1 MPKVLN
7 IYPLLSRFEEL
18 GPTKTWL
25 NLTKSRLD
33 NKKVCI
39 LLGKNAVHCH
49 RLGAVVIFGIAKA
62 TTHVFLALIW
72 FTVSP
77 LSLFSFLEPIQI
89 LNY

>member
-7 IYPLLSRFEEL
+7 IYPSLYRFEEL

-49 RLGAVVIFGIAKA
+49 RLGAVAFFGIAKA
-62 TTHVFLALIW
+62 PLVFISNTLFQSPMFLIG
-72 FTVSP
+72 FLP
-77 LSLFSFLEPIQI
+77 LRT
-89 LNY
+89 N